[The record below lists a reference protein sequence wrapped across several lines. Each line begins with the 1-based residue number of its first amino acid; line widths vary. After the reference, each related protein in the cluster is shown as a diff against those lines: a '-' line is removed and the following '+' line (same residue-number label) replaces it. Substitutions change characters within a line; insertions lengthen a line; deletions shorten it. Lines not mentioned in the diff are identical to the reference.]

1 MLLSSIAAVCML
13 LPMADYKLVWSDE
26 FDKAGRPDPKKW
38 GFEKGFLRNDEKQ
51 FYTDRP
57 ENVRIE
63 GGNLVIEAKKDNWQG
78 HEITSA
84 SVTTEE
90 TAAWTYG
97 KFEVR
102 AKLPKGRG
110 TWPAIWMLGKN
121 IDTVDWPNCGEID
134 IMENVGYDPD
144 RIHFN
149 IHTEAYNHVKGTN
162 KGANIEVKDPWAA
175 FHVYSVEWTPTQLE
189 FFCDGKST
197 FVFKKESDD
206 PAVWPYAKPE
216 FLILN
221 LAIGG
226 SWGGN
231 KGVDDAIFPA
241 RYEIDYVRIY
251 QR

>member
-1 MLLSSIAAVCML
+1 MPILSIVAACAL

-26 FDKAGRPDPKKW
+26 LDKPGRPDPKHWK
-38 GFEKGFLRNDEKQ
+38 FEKGFLRNDEKQ

-57 ENVRIE
+57 ENARVENGKLI
-63 GGNLVIEAKKDNWQG
+63 IEALKDNYQG

-84 SVTTEE
+84 SLTTEGL
-90 TAAWTYG
+90 ASWTYG
-97 KFEVR
+97 KIEAR

-110 TWPAIWMLGKN
+110 TWPAIWMLGMN
-121 IDTVDWPNCGEID
+121 IGEVGWPKCGEID

-162 KGANIEVKDPWAA
+162 KGANIEVKNPFDD
-175 FHVYSVEWTPTQLE
+175 FHTYGVEWTPTQIK

-197 FVFKKESDD
+197 FKFAKESDNVD
-206 PAVWPYAKPE
+206 VWPYAKPE
-216 FLILN
+216 YLILN

-226 SWGGN
+226 GWGGQ

-241 RYEIDYVRIY
+241 RYEIDYVHVY
-251 QR
+251 QK